1 MGGTFGIA
9 GKMALQ
15 EVSKT
20 TGTRQTAGLP
30 TFHTASEPLPK
41 IPKVA
46 AGSSVLST
54 GGEENGSI
62 YFLPYRYYLSSD
74 EMVFSEQ
81 SGWDQH
87 ERYKEFI
94 QVIRQKMLVD
104 YPWNET
110 AIICEIFHQDMS
122 LMYWEKA
129 VQEISSP
136 EKRFSLRDKAYSET
150 LYHTCSK
157 KLHQAKQNF
166 YLRKTQMPPADF
178 SSKAL
183 WFGSF
188 SNLDLN
194 NNLTPKE
201 HIGSI
206 YFDGGRIRLIHQ
218 YGSTIEHIQMKRTLL
233 AERGQEI
240 LHKEDDVLNLAQR
253 VAAARKKVKRG
264 ETLYEYNYDY
274 GLRHTSRGYPKKIVL
289 NNYEI
294 AQLYYT
300 IERMDE
306 VQYSGKYNKNLVISA
321 SNHLLEQFLH
331 INSRLRR
338 ELGY

>member
-9 GKMALQ
+9 GKMTLQ
-15 EVSKT
+15 KVSKPAKP
-20 TGTRQTAGLP
+20 GRTARLP
-30 TFHTASEPLPK
+30 TSHAASEPLPK
-41 IPKVA
+41 TSKVTA
-46 AGSSVLST
+46 SSSVLSIAR
-54 GGEENGSI
+54 EESGSI

-81 SGWDQH
+81 SGWNH
-87 ERYKEFI
+87 HKRYKEFI
-94 QVIRQKMLVD
+94 QATCQKMLVD

-110 AIICEIFHQDMS
+110 AIICEIFHKDME

-129 VQEISSP
+129 IQEISSP
-136 EKRFSLRDKAYSET
+136 EKRFSLGDKTYLET
-150 LYHTCSK
+150 LYHTCSN
-157 KLHQAKQNF
+157 KLDHAKQNF
-166 YLRKTQMPPADF
+166 YTRKTQMPPPDF

-194 NNLTPKE
+194 NRFTPKE
-201 HIGSI
+201 HVGSI
-206 YFDGGRIRLIHQ
+206 YFDGGRIRLMHSS
-218 YGSTIEHIQMKRTLL
+218 GPTVEHIKMHRTLW
-233 AERGQEI
+233 AEREMSVLQ
-240 LHKEDDVLNLAQR
+240 KEDDVLNLAQR
-253 VAAARKKVKRG
+253 VAAARKKTRHG
-264 ETLYEYNYDY
+264 ETLYEYDHD
-274 GLRHTSRGYPKKIVL
+274 LHLKHTSRGYPKKIVL

-306 VQYSGKYNKNLVISA
+306 IRQSKKYVQNLVVNA
-321 SNHLLEQFLH
+321 SNHLLEHFLR

-338 ELGY
+338 EFGY